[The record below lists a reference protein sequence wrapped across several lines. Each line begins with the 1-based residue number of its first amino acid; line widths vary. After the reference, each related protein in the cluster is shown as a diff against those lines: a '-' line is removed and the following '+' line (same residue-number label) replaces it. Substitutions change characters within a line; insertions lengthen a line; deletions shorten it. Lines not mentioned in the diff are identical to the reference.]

1 MNKLEKKGFIR
12 IPIFGKEEIK
22 ENVFS
27 RYKKPLSSLS
37 NKKEFRSS
45 ISNFID
51 LLDQFGEVSVGEF
64 IMRLKLDN
72 DKRYLNFLNPYGDR
86 TYSDFFINDESVF
99 KRKGL
104 YSFSNNNEIKY
115 IGRCRTNYRDRINN
129 GYGRIAPR
137 NCYIGGQSTNCRINH
152 LFTQERDQIE
162 FFVLPMEDI
171 TKIETLEKK
180 LIKEFNPPWN
190 IQKS

>member
-1 MNKLEKKGFIR
+1 MNILKKLGFFR
-12 IPIFGKEEIK
+12 VPIFSQEEIL

-27 RYKKPLSSLS
+27 SYKKPLSSLS
-37 NKKEFRSS
+37 DKKEFSSS
-45 ISNFID
+45 ISEFVN
-51 LLDQFGEVSVGEF
+51 LLNQYGEVPVGEF
-64 IMRLKLDN
+64 LSDLKLDN
-72 DKRYLNFLNPYGDR
+72 DKRYLKFLNPYGDR
-86 TYSDFFINDESVF
+86 KYSDFFINDESIF

-104 YSFSNNNEIKY
+104 YSFCSDKEIKY
-115 IGRCRTNYRDRINN
+115 IGRCRTNYKDRINN

-152 LFTQERDQIE
+152 LFTKERDQIE

-171 TKIETLEKK
+171 TEIETLEKK
-180 LIKEFNPPWN
+180 LIKELNPPWN